1 MIEKSILATY
11 EQSVCPNEITIFVN
25 GVMFVNS
32 DLKSGSFA
40 GGIALYGNPLR
51 EYLDQMGFKTAVNYP
66 TALPTLE
73 AFEYFGHKH
82 SDFPVAKENQEC
94 ILSLPLYPEISEE
107 EGKYVA
113 NSIEFFYKT

>member
-1 MIEKSILATY
+1 MS
-11 EQSVCPNEITIFVN
+11 
-25 GVMFVNS
+25 
-32 DLKSGSFA
+32 
-40 GGIALYGNPLR
+40 
-51 EYLDQMGFKTAVNYP
+51 EYLDQMGSKTAVNYP
-66 TALPTLE
+66 TALPILE

-82 SDFPVAKENQEC
+82 SDFPIAKENKGF